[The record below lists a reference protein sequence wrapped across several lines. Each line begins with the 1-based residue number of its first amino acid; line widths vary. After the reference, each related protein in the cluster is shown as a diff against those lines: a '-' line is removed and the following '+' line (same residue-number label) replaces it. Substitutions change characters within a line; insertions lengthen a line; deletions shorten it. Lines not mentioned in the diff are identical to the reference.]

1 MERIIPAHFD
11 APVAAT
17 AQDTKI
23 SQNIGKNIGELMG
36 LYRDF
41 IGFNGI

>member
-17 AQDTKI
+17 AQDTKF
-23 SQNIGKNIGELMG
+23 SQKYWQKYRELMG

>member
-23 SQNIGKNIGELMG
+23 SQNIGKNIGS
-36 LYRDF
+36 
-41 IGFNGI
+41 